1 MSTLGRCYDG
11 AIQYLDSCIADAE
24 AKKTKP
30 MHRRCGRVL
39 RLSLEELKREVE
51 DGRRRSDPPTDTP
64 E

>member
-24 AKKTKP
+24 AKKIKP

-39 RLSLEELKREVE
+39 RLSLDDLKREVE
-51 DGRRRSDPPTDTP
+51 NGRRCSDPSTDTP